1 MFKTKHL
8 YKNYKNLKKG
18 QQIEVYVSTSMDVM
32 LLDPLQYFKYKKGMK
47 YSFYGGSCYSFPCYL
62 EVPYDGEWY
71 VVLDSVLHN
80 LFGGEFEY
88 SIELV
93 EEE

>member
-1 MFKTKHL
+1 
-8 YKNYKNLKKG
+8 
-18 QQIEVYVSTSMDVM
+18 
-32 LLDPLQYFKYKKGMK
+32 MK
-47 YSFYGGSCYSFPCYL
+47 YSYYGGSCYSFPCYL

-80 LFGGEFEY
+80 LFGGKFEY